1 MELTLQ
7 IHYHQQLLEVEDL
20 CDSAHPD
27 ERSVMTYIASYFH
40 AFSTMGETIKYC
52 APQTTLTCLPIDQA
66 TTVSRR
72 VDKFAELMQSVWL
85 IKNDYER
92 RVRLVTQLLSLT
104 FFYHLNHIFSAVN
117 RPLLH
122 PIPMVSS
129 SFHRYLHRRQRP
141 ISRIHHLQTNYET
154 NLGCRK
160 TRRSYPFRE
169 CSDET
174 TDLRSARVFSTS
186 RAGTVRSRCG
196 MEDVVGKGG
205 WTE

>member
-1 MELTLQ
+1 MNGVLWHTLLVTSMLS
-7 IHYHQQLLEVEDL
+7 QLWVRLMNATHKQHWLSLFE
-20 CDSAHPD
+20 
-27 ERSVMTYIASYFH
+27 
-40 AFSTMGETIKYC
+40 
-52 APQTTLTCLPIDQA
+52 LPIDQA

-92 RVRLVTQLLSLT
+92 RVRLVLNFVYLSSFL
-104 FFYHLNHIFSAVN
+104 FHLNHISLAIN
-117 RPLLH
+117 CPLLY

-129 SFHRYLHRRQRP
+129 SFHRYLHRRQGP
-141 ISRIHHLQTNYET
+141 IRWIYHLQTNHET

-160 TRRSYPFRE
+160 TRRSYPFRK

-174 TDLRSARVFSTS
+174 TDLWFARVSSTS
-186 RAGTVRSRCG
+186 GAGTVRSRCG
-196 MEDVVGKGG
+196 MENVVGEGS